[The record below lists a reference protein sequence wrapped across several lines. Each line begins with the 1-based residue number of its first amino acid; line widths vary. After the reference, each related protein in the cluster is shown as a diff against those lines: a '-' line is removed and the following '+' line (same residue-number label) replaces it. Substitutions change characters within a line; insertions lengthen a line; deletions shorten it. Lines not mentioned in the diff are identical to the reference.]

1 VCMIHELRDLTSDL
15 IDAFCFSS
23 SHVLL
28 LPAIFPMIGMIFVLV
43 TRYCTVLY
51 AN

>member
-1 VCMIHELRDLTSDL
+1 VCMINELRDHTS
-15 IDAFCFSS
+15 DAFCFSS

-28 LPAIFPMIGMIFVLV
+28 PPVFPMIGMIFVLV

-51 AN
+51 QLS